1 MNSIRLLPVV
11 AACLTAAA
19 SGFGADSAALEK
31 LQGKW
36 SGKSAARDG
45 QEVTQVLEI
54 KGGKL
59 TFQILNADKEVR
71 LYATGN
77 VKAEMQGPFKLLKIT
92 DIDGGRSANETQP
105 VNDDRSTV
113 YWLSGDTLT
122 LASNFDKERENQGP
136 RVEVYQRVEGA
147 KAAAATP
154 TDAAAKLAGK
164 WKVTM
169 KLGEDDRDYEMNLSQ
184 ADSKLSGVMISPRSG
199 EHKFKS
205 VTFTGGKL
213 TLEWPREI
221 EGNEVTFLYTGQLK
235 GEELAGEV
243 VVKGYEDQ
251 FKGTWTA
258 RK

>member
-1 MNSIRLLPVV
+1 MNSIKLLLMV
-11 AACLTAAA
+11 AACLTVA
-19 SGFGADSAALEK
+19 SSAFGADSAALEK

-36 SGKSAARDG
+36 SGKRTAGDG

-77 VKAEMQGPFKLLKIT
+77 VKAEMQGPFRVLKIT
-92 DIDGGRSANETQP
+92 DIDGGRSANDTQP

-136 RVEVYQRVEGA
+136 RVEVYQRVESP
-147 KAAAATP
+147 KAAATP
-154 TDAAAKLAGK
+154 TDASKLAGK
-164 WKVTM
+164 WKVTV
-169 KLGEDDRDYEMNLSQ
+169 KLGEDDRDYEMNLAQ
-184 ADSKLSGVMISPRSG
+184 TEGKLSGVMISPRSG

-205 VTFTGGKL
+205 VTFAGGKL
-213 TLEWPREI
+213 TLELPREI
-221 EGNEVTFLYTGQLK
+221 EGNDVTFLYTGQLK
-235 GEELAGEV
+235 DEQLAGEV
-243 VVKGYEDQ
+243 VVKGLEDQ
-251 FKGTWTA
+251 FKGSWTA